1 MCSNKVDIQ
10 KKKKKIKL
18 QNKNIIECV
27 SFIQVYLA
35 LIQIF
40 VHYSI
45 ISIIF
50 DLHKKANWIICNKE
64 EQFNLLIT
72 FFLRKVFGS
81 C

>member
-1 MCSNKVDIQ
+1 MCSNKVDTQ
-10 KKKKKIKL
+10 KKL

-27 SFIQVYLA
+27 SFIHFYLA

-64 EQFNLLIT
+64 EQFNFTHYI
-72 FFLRKVFGS
+72 FP
-81 C
+81 